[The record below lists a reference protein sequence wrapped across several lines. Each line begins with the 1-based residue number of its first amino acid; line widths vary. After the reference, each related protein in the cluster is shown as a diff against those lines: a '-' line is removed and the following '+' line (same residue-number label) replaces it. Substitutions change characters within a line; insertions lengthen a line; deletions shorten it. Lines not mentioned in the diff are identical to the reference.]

1 MPHEH
6 DLVDLFCQLKTGP
19 ALFEIKSLS
28 TENEESQIRSA
39 YSQLSYYSFLAA
51 KVHVKFSGASR
62 WLLLSSKPDRTDLLD
77 WMDAERIN
85 VLWIDS
91 DRFVGKKLP
100 W

>member
-1 MPHEH
+1 
-6 DLVDLFCQLKTGP
+6 LKTGP